1 MTKNKTFWP
10 IPGGLDNYLNTVYET
25 LDYINQAKPSHAQLV
40 DWFLDNFDRVKSRQN
55 AQGYVNNVFK
65 SSGLISFKN
74 RNELSLTQDGLVYLQ
89 NRDANLLFEVINN
102 NVVGFSEILTAIKMG
117 KHRLDE
123 IHKQTQTFLEGYVNW
138 TSTHPVK
145 YRLDWL
151 RAFGLVSLSKGSYT
165 LTDEVKVDIE
175 PVEETKIIIKSPEEK
190 DTTEIPKTP
199 SLELSNIIN
208 SLRKTEHDSKN
219 PSKFEEAIAK
229 AFQYLGF
236 FTEHLGNSGDT
247 DVLVI
252 AKAGKERYSMI
263 VDGKTSKHE
272 KISERQISWP
282 TIKDHKNLH
291 FADFALIVAPD
302 FSGGDM
308 IKRASE
314 FEVSLM
320 RTDELIELLKMHEET
335 PLNLIDLKSIFSSY
349 GIINIKNNE
358 DFMHR
363 VNDYLNQKNLLPKL
377 ISQLRKLQ
385 SSNEKTSIR
394 DLYWSLNKEFT
405 EYEINQTLN
414 LLQSLSFIHK
424 DEKDN
429 YYSLVEDRTIKLKF
443 ESLFK
448 LFN

>member
-1 MTKNKTFWP
+1 MTKKKAFWP
-10 IPGGLDNYLNTVYET
+10 VPGGIDNYLNTVYEA
-25 LDYINQAKPSHAQLV
+25 LNFINQAKPSNAQFI
-40 DWFLDNFDRVKSRQN
+40 DWFLDNFNRVKSRQN
-55 AQGYVNNVFK
+55 AKGYVNNVFK
-65 SSGLISFKN
+65 SSGLVSFKN
-74 RNELSLTQDGLVYLQ
+74 RNELTLTQDGLVYLK
-89 NRDANLLFEVINN
+89 NRDTKHLFEVIDKNII
-102 NVVGFSEILTAIKMG
+102 GFSEILTALKLG
-117 KHRLDE
+117 NYRLDE
-123 IHKQTQTFLEGYVNW
+123 IHKKTQALLKGYVNW
-138 TSTHPVK
+138 TSVYPVQ

-151 RAFGLVSLSKGSYT
+151 RAFGLVNLSKGYYT
-165 LTDEVKVDIE
+165 LTNAEKGNIE
-175 PVEETKIIIKSPEEK
+175 PVEEIVIKSSEVN
-190 DTTEIPKTP
+190 DTGELHKTP
-199 SLELSNIIN
+199 VLELNNIIN

-219 PSKFEEAIAK
+219 PSKFEETIAK
-229 AFQYLGF
+229 AFQFLGF
-236 FTEHLGNSGDT
+236 STEHLGNSGDT
-247 DVLVI
+247 DVWVI

-291 FADFALIVAPD
+291 FSDLALIVAPD
-302 FSGGDM
+302 FAGGDM

-320 RTDELIELLKMHEET
+320 RTNELIELLKIHEET

-349 GIINIKNNE
+349 GIINIIDNE
-358 DFMHR
+358 DFMNR
-363 VNDYLNQKNLLPKL
+363 VNDYLTLKNLLPKL

-385 SSNEKTSIR
+385 SSDEKTTIR

-414 LLQSLSFIHK
+414 LLQSLSLIHK

-429 YYSLVEDRTIKLKF
+429 YYSLVEDRTIKFKF
-443 ESLFK
+443 ESLSK